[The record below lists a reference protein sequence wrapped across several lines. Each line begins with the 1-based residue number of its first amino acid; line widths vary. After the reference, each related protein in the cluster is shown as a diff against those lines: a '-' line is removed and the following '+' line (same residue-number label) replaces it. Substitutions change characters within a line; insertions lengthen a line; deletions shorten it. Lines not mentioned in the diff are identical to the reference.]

1 VKPVGVALVG
11 YGGIGRVHALA
22 YRAIPFHYG
31 LPADSVCLVGVATS
45 RAETAEQAAR
55 EAGCP
60 IWTADYRTLLGR
72 DDVEVVDVC
81 VPNIWRE
88 PIVTAAAQAGK
99 HIYCEKPLARN
110 LAEGRR
116 IVEAVARSGVKAQ
129 LCFNFRFFP
138 AVMRAR
144 QLMQAGFLG
153 RIFSFRACYYRSS
166 YISPSK
172 PLSWRLR
179 REAAGGGAL
188 LDLGAHVLDLVA
200 YLLGEVEAVS
210 ALVDTLIKERP
221 VAAGSAE
228 YGPVDV
234 DDLALLQLRLAGGA
248 VGSVEVSRMGTGY
261 VNFLAIEVFGEKGA
275 LRFNSEAANWL
286 EVFDVR
292 DPDQPLGGLSGMR
305 RVQTASRYPGQKAPD
320 ASMPAD
326 FVRTHVECQYQFL
339 KAVAEDTPPSPTF
352 DEGLHVQAI
361 MEAAVE
367 SSAQGRWVS
376 LRDLQPAAPRA

>member
-1 VKPVGVALVG
+1 MKPVSVALVG

-31 LPADSVCLVGVATS
+31 LPAASVCLVGVATS
-45 RAETAEQAAR
+45 RPESAQQAAR

-60 IWTADYRTLLGR
+60 VWTADYRDLLAR
-72 DDVEVVDVC
+72 DDVDVVDVC
-81 VPNIWRE
+81 VPNVWRE
-88 PIVTAAAQAGK
+88 PILTAAAQAGK

-116 IVEAVARSGVKAQ
+116 IVEAVKPTGVKAQ
-129 LCFNFRFFP
+129 LCFNFRYFP

-144 QLMQAGFLG
+144 QLMAAGFPG

-166 YISPSK
+166 YVDPNK
-172 PLSWRLR
+172 PLTWRLR

-188 LDLGAHVLDLVA
+188 LDLGAHVLDLVN
-200 YLLGEVEAVS
+200 YLLGEVESVS
-210 ALVDTLIKERP
+210 ALVETLIKERP
-221 VAAGSAE
+221 VSAGSADKA
-228 YGPVDV
+228 PVDV

-261 VNFLAIEVFGEKGA
+261 TNFMAIEIFGEKGA

-286 EVFDVR
+286 EVFDGR
-292 DPDQPLGGLSGMR
+292 DPEQPLGGLSGMR
-305 RVQTASRYPGQKAPD
+305 RVQTASRYDGQKAPD
-320 ASMPAD
+320 WSMPAD
-326 FVRTHVECQYQFL
+326 FVRTHVESQYRFL
-339 KAVAEDTPPSPTF
+339 KAVADDTPPSPTLA
-352 DEGLHVQAI
+352 DGLHVQEI
-361 MEAAVE
+361 MEAAVQ

-376 LRDLQPAAPRA
+376 MHDLRSQASGV